1 MALTVTGITIS
12 AEFADKEYGNG
23 QESFMNMSAKC
34 PAPEG
39 IPLENLDAV
48 IVDGLDM
55 YFACWQTL
63 LASRYA
69 TGQINPDEFNKR
81 LEASNKRLK
90 MIRNFYKK
98 EVANS
103 E

>member
-34 PAPEG
+34 PAPVST
-39 IPLENLDAV
+39 ENLDSV

-69 TGQINPDEFNKR
+69 TGQIKPDEFNKR
-81 LEASNKRLK
+81 LEATTKRLK

-98 EVANS
+98 EVATS

>member
-1 MALTVTGITIS
+1 MALTITGITIS
-12 AEFADKEYGNG
+12 AEFGDKEYGKG
-23 QESFMNMSAKC
+23 HESFMNMSAKV
-34 PAPEG
+34 PAPDG
-39 IPLENLDAV
+39 IPLEQIDGV

-69 TGQINPDEFNKR
+69 TGQINADEFNKR

-98 EVANS
+98 EVATN

>member
-34 PAPEG
+34 PAPVP
-39 IPLENLDAV
+39 IENLDEV

-69 TGQINPDEFNKR
+69 TGQIKADEFNKR
-81 LEASNKRLK
+81 LEATTTRLK
-90 MIRNFYKK
+90 MIRKFYKK
-98 EVANS
+98 EVATS

>member
-34 PAPEG
+34 PAPVP
-39 IPLENLDAV
+39 IENLDEV

-69 TGQINPDEFNKR
+69 TGQIKADEFNKR
-81 LEASNKRLK
+81 LEATQQRLK
-90 MIRNFYKK
+90 MIRKFYKK
-98 EVANS
+98 EIATS

>member
-1 MALTVTGITIS
+1 MALTVTGITLS

-34 PAPEG
+34 PAPVP
-39 IPLENLDAV
+39 IENLDEV

-69 TGQINPDEFNKR
+69 TGQIKADEFNKR
-81 LEASNKRLK
+81 LEATQQRLK
-90 MIRNFYKK
+90 MIRKFYKK
-98 EVANS
+98 EIATS